1 MRGSATYI
9 VLLLGVPTEGQ
20 RAAAA
25 GQRPAYDLRV
35 WQHALLILG
44 AVYLLYA
51 KASGDL

>member
-9 VLLLGVPTEGQ
+9 VVLLGVPTKDQ
-20 RAAAA
+20 RAAA
-25 GQRPAYDLRV
+25 GKRPAYDLRV
-35 WQHALLILG
+35 WQHAPLILG